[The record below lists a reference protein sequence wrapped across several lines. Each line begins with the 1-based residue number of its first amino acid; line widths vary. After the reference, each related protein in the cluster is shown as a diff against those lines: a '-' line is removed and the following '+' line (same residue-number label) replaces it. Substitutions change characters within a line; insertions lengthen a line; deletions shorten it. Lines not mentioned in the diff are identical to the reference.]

1 MTKNE
6 YPIGFFDSGIGGI
19 SVLRQA
25 VKLLPKENFV
35 YLGDS
40 RNAPYGKRSTEDVR
54 ELTLIGANILYKRGI
69 KAIVIA
75 CNTATSAAIE
85 DLRKRYLNIPVIGI
99 EPAIKPAVKLKK
111 IGKIIIMA
119 TAVTINEIKFN
130 NLCKK
135 YSDEA
140 DILPLPCPGL
150 VELIE
155 DGKYISDEVFTYLKE
170 KLLPYSKAPI
180 SSIVLGCTHYP
191 FIIKELSEVL
201 ISFQM
206 IPKVIVNGI
215 IEDKEKL
222 SNEVF
227 IIDGSIGT
235 AKQLKKK
242 LTEASILNISR
253 IKGKVEIINTLGEGR
268 AYELC
273 KLLLK
278 EILI

>member
-1 MTKNE
+1 MERNR

-25 VKLLPKENFV
+25 VKLLPKEDFI

-40 RNAPYGKRSTEDVR
+40 KNAPYGKKSTEEVR
-54 ELTLIGANILYKRGI
+54 KLTINAVDRIYQRGI
-69 KAIVIA
+69 KALVIA
-75 CNTATSAAIE
+75 CNTATSAAI
-85 DLRKRYLNIPVIGI
+85 DDVRKKYSDIPVVGI

-111 IGKIIIMA
+111 MGKIIIMA
-119 TAVTINEIKFN
+119 TNVTLSESKFK
-130 NLCKK
+130 NLCEK

-140 DILPLPCPGL
+140 DIVPLPCPGL

-155 DGKYISDEVFTYLKE
+155 DGKYVSDQAFIYLKE
-170 KLLPYSKAPI
+170 KLYPYRMEAI

-191 FIIKELSEVL
+191 FIIKELSQV
-201 ISFQM
+201 IKSFGR
-206 IPKVIVNGI
+206 IPIIIKNES
-215 IEDKEKL
+215 IEDNDKMQDQ
-222 SNEVF
+222 VF
-227 IIDGSIGT
+227 IMDGSLGT

-242 LTEASILNISR
+242 LIEAQLLNTLSDN
-253 IKGKVEIINTLGEGR
+253 GNVEIINTLGEGK

-278 EILI
+278 EVLI